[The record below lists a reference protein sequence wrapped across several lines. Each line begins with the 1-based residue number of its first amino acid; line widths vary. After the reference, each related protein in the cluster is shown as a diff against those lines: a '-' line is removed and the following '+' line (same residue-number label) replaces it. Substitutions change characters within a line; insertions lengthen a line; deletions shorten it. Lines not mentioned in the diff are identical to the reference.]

1 MLAAI
6 SKHDHA
12 PMLVPLIHAWS
23 KKQKYLI
30 VNLLGTSSSDRFL
43 YLFHC
48 RCSGCINRWDIIIK
62 NPNPSGSKRMR
73 TSAIEH
79 YCSISLGE
87 GGNRLDSDGE
97 VRGGRSRP
105 VLAGMGTCD
114 LVAMVIA
121 RENERGGGA
130 AGSVRPN

>member
-23 KKQKYLI
+23 KKRKYLI
-30 VNLLGTSSSDRFL
+30 VKLLGTSLSDRSL
-43 YLFHC
+43 YLFRC
-48 RCSGCINRWDIIIK
+48 RCRCINRWDIIIR
-62 NPNPSGSKRMR
+62 NPNPSGLKRTR

-79 YCSISLGE
+79 YCLISLDE
-87 GGNRLDSDGE
+87 GGNRLDGDGE
-97 VRGGRSRP
+97 VRGGQSRP
-105 VLAGMGTCD
+105 VLTGMGTCD
-114 LVAMVIA
+114 LVAMVVA

-130 AGSVRPN
+130 ACSVRPN